1 MPCDFS
7 HRKFKKQ
14 MTKGKKETKQ
24 ETDSTIENTL
34 MVTKRVVV
42 VGQMGEI
49 GDGDHRVH
57 L

>member
-1 MPCDFS
+1 
-7 HRKFKKQ
+7 